1 MVILLSYCK
10 DTKTFL
16 IGKVFIN
23 MSTSKKR
30 HIQESNLILEKRLLQ
45 TEGLFIE
52 RSLPEDLIN
61 NSLKL
66 ASLISPNKSSIFNS
80 LLSNQDKN
88 KYKKWSNRKIIFDS
102 LQLSDKWCK
111 NKTSLSGLSQEDSDK
126 FPCIKVN
133 DYIVGES
140 DSMLTGYLGIFGK
153 LTS

>member
-1 MVILLSYCK
+1 
-10 DTKTFL
+10 
-16 IGKVFIN
+16 

-111 NKTSLSGLSQEDSDK
+111 NKEVLPGMDETDANT
-126 FPCIKVN
+126 FPCVVVN
-133 DYIVGES
+133 DYIVGER
-140 DSMLTGYLGIFGK
+140 DSMLSGFLGLFGK